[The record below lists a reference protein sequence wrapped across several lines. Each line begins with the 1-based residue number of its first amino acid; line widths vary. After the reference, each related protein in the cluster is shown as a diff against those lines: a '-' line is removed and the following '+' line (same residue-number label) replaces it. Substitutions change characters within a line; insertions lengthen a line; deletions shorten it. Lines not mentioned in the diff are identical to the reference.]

1 MIRILVVEDEPE
13 MARLLQQALSES
25 GYEVEVAANGR
36 DGRRLFQNHDLIIS
50 DVMMPVEDGFT
61 MVRTLRAEGYL
72 VPAIFLTAKD
82 STEARV
88 EGLLLGGDDYISKPF
103 KLAELLA
110 RVQSILRRS
119 RFSQELLSF
128 GDVSLNTRKRSA
140 LRGERTI
147 VFTSTEFQLL
157 ELLIRRAGETISK
170 EFLLKELWQD
180 DGYRDDN
187 LVEVY
192 IRYIRTKLEANG
204 EPRIIHTL
212 RGKGYVVSEHPPE
225 S

>member
-1 MIRILVVEDEPE
+1 